1 MAGKKKADAGGDP
14 PKRPVGRPKR
24 DDGRPTVSV
33 RVYVDQADQLAH
45 SARRRRLTFADAM
58 EQICGGVIASTF
70 AADLAE
76 MQRELRQP

>member
-45 SARRRRLTFADAM
+45 STRAATVTNAGSDRRRFG
-58 EQICGGVIASTF
+58 CSNS
-70 AADLAE
+70 
-76 MQRELRQP
+76 P